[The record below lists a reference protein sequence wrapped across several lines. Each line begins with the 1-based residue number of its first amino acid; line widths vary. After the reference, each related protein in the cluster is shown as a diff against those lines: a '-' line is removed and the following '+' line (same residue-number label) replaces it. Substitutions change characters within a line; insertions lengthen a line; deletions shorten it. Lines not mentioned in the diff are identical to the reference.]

1 MAVFFVA
8 IWGAYLIRSML
19 LWVLG
24 MITFWTTRVSAI
36 YDTYFTAELLLSG
49 RLVPLALLP
58 AWATGLADVL
68 PFKYTFGYPIEVLA
82 GSLSTRELFV
92 GLGFQAVWIG
102 IGTVLVA
109 VVWRVGVRRFG
120 AVGARV
126 TLPLRLAGTFLR
138 VGILNELQYRVNFA
152 FSLVQSVISVGTSIA
167 VLALVFGN
175 TDSLHGWSAG
185 ELLVVMGVYVL
196 VGGLI
201 KMIVQPNMQQLME
214 DVQQGTLDFVLTKPA
229 DGQLLVSVRRV
240 QLWQGVDILVGGVLI
255 VIATVRLPGTVS
267 ALDVLAFVLSLPLG
281 AVAIYCFWLLLTT
294 VAFWVTR
301 LDPIVELFDGMYQAG
316 RWPVSVYPG
325 WLRVGFTIL
334 VPLAFAVTVPGVRPG
349 RARLRLAAAR
359 LGRLHRALAL
369 LTRWVWRPALRRYSG
384 ASS

>member
-1 MAVFFVA
+1 
-8 IWGAYLIRSML
+8 
-19 LWVLG
+19 
-24 MITFWTTRVSAI
+24 VSA
-36 YDTYFTAELLLSG
+36 
-49 RLVPLALLP
+49 
-58 AWATGLADVL
+58 
-68 PFKYTFGYPIEVLA
+68 
-82 GSLSTRELFV
+82 
-92 GLGFQAVWIG
+92 
-102 IGTVLVA
+102 
-109 VVWRVGVRRFG
+109 
-120 AVGARV
+120 
-126 TLPLRLAGTFLR
+126 LRLAGTFLR
-138 VGILNELQYRVNFA
+138 VGIMNELQYRVNFA

-175 TDSLHGWSAG
+175 TDSLQGWTAG

-201 KMIVQPNMQQLME
+201 KMVVQPNMQQLME

-240 QLWQGVDILVGGVLI
+240 QLWQGVDVVVGGVLI
-255 VIATVRLPGTVS
+255 VIATVRLPGSVS
-267 ALDVLAFVLSLPLG
+267 VLDVLAFGLALAVGS
-281 AVAIYCFWLLLTT
+281 VAIYCFWLLLTT

-334 VPLAFAVTVPGVRPG
+334 VPLAFAVTVPASALTGHSSG
-349 RARLRLAAAR
+349 WLLAGSIAFTAALAA
-359 LGRLHRALAL
+359 
-369 LTRWVWRPALRRYSG
+369 LTRWIWRLALRRYSG

>member
-1 MAVFFVA
+1 
-8 IWGAYLIRSML
+8 
-19 LWVLG
+19 
-24 MITFWTTRVSAI
+24 
-36 YDTYFTAELLLSG
+36 
-49 RLVPLALLP
+49 
-58 AWATGLADVL
+58 
-68 PFKYTFGYPIEVLA
+68 
-82 GSLSTRELFV
+82 
-92 GLGFQAVWIG
+92 
-102 IGTVLVA
+102 
-109 VVWRVGVRRFG
+109 
-120 AVGARV
+120 VGAAAGAF
-126 TLPLRLAGTFLR
+126 RLAGTFLR

-152 FSLVQSVISVGTSIA
+152 FSLVQSLISVGTSIA

-175 TDSLHGWSAG
+175 TDSLQGWSAG

-267 ALDVLAFVLSLPLG
+267 VLDVLAFALSLALG

-294 VAFWVTR
+294 LAFWVTR

-334 VPLAFAVTVPGVRPG
+334 VPLAFAITVPASALAG
-349 RARLRLAAAR
+349 RASGWLL
-359 LGRLHRALAL
+359 LGSVGFTLALAL
-369 LTRWVWRPALRRYSG
+369 LTRWVWSLALRRYSG